1 MSCEKY
7 TELMSAALDGVC
19 TAEERREL
27 DSHLAV
33 CPECAALFNILSANA
48 KAARDLDCEVPAD
61 LKSRIMSSLPAQE
74 QPAKQGKVIH
84 WKRWIPVAAA
94 ACLILVVS
102 LIPGSIGGLS
112 KDAMNESA
120 PGAAP
125 AASTSIEK
133 PDYSRDGDA
142 YGIHD
147 TAEEPEAN
155 AESYGGATPAEPV
168 PSCEPANPGY
178 TLSNP
183 QAIRVSYGFRPNPGA
198 VVVDSTEGLE
208 AYLDGFRS
216 LMWDAEGKPIPIL
229 IAELEALK
237 QTYTADY
244 FRTHRLLCVVVLSG
258 SSSNRFELHS
268 LTRDTVT
275 VLSHISEVS
284 TSDMAAWLLVAEVDT
299 TFNAGDTLEVD
310 IIREAVST
318 EYSLSNQQFI
328 HIGINCTPGAQI
340 IDSVES
346 LEEYLSDLRINLV
359 RYMTVD
365 ESNAL
370 VRGNMTADEFEA
382 LYEAHQEE
390 FFGNY
395 TKRFFRKHHLL
406 CVIVR
411 TPTCCNRYELDSL
424 TRDTVTVLQTA
435 YGLGDAV
442 DAYLLIAEVDTVF
455 NDGDTLE
462 VNIIRK

>member
-102 LIPGSIGGLS
+102 LIPGSMGGLS
-112 KDAMNESA
+112 KDSMNESA

-125 AASTSIEK
+125 VASSVI
-133 PDYSRDGDA
+133 DSRDGDA

-147 TAEEPEAN
+147 TAEEPQAN
-155 AESYGGATPAEPV
+155 AENYGGATPAEPM

-183 QAIRVSYGFRPNPGA
+183 QAIRVHYGATPESGA
-198 VVVDSTEGLE
+198 VIVDSVKSLE
-208 AYLDGFRS
+208 EYLSGFES
-216 LMWDAEGKPIPIL
+216 LMWDGEGNTIP
-229 IAELEALK
+229 IAELDALEK
-237 QTYTADY
+237 TYTKDF
-244 FRTHRLLCVVVLSG
+244 FRNGHLLCVVVESG
-258 SSSNRFELHS
+258 SGSNRFELHS
-268 LTRDTVT
+268 LTRNTVT
-275 VLSHISEVS
+275 VQMHVPEVG
-284 TSDMAAWLLVAEVDT
+284 TCDMAAWLLV
-299 TFNAGDTLEVD
+299 
-310 IIREAVST
+310 
-318 EYSLSNQQFI
+318 
-328 HIGINCTPGAQI
+328 
-340 IDSVES
+340 
-346 LEEYLSDLRINLV
+346 
-359 RYMTVD
+359 
-365 ESNAL
+365 
-370 VRGNMTADEFEA
+370 
-382 LYEAHQEE
+382 
-390 FFGNY
+390 
-395 TKRFFRKHHLL
+395 
-406 CVIVR
+406 
-411 TPTCCNRYELDSL
+411 
-424 TRDTVTVLQTA
+424 
-435 YGLGDAV
+435 
-442 DAYLLIAEVDTVF
+442 AEVDTVF

>member
-147 TAEEPEAN
+147 TAEEPQVNAEDYTP
-155 AESYGGATPAEPV
+155 AESYEAE
-168 PSCEPANPGY
+168 
-178 TLSNP
+178 
-183 QAIRVSYGFRPNPGA
+183 
-198 VVVDSTEGLE
+198 
-208 AYLDGFRS
+208 
-216 LMWDAEGKPIPIL
+216 
-229 IAELEALK
+229 
-237 QTYTADY
+237 
-244 FRTHRLLCVVVLSG
+244 
-258 SSSNRFELHS
+258 
-268 LTRDTVT
+268 
-275 VLSHISEVS
+275 
-284 TSDMAAWLLVAEVDT
+284 
-299 TFNAGDTLEVD
+299 
-310 IIREAVST
+310 ST
-318 EYSLSNQQFI
+318 EYSFSNQQFI

-340 IDSVES
+340 IGSVES
-346 LEEYLSDLRINLV
+346 LEKFLSDLVIDVHRHDHQLD
-359 RYMTVD
+359 YMT
-365 ESNAL
+365 
-370 VRGNMTADEFEA
+370 MTADEFEA
-382 LYEAHQEE
+382 LQETYTE
-390 FFGNY
+390 KFFGSY

-411 TPTCCNRYELDSL
+411 SSTFGHRYELDSL

-435 YGLGDAV
+435 YGHGEAV
-442 DAYLLIAEVDTVF
+442 DAYLLVAEVDTVF

-462 VNIIRK
+462 VNIIWK

>member
-7 TELMSAALDGVC
+7 IELMSAALDGAC

-102 LIPGSIGGLS
+102 LIPGSMGGLS
-112 KDAMNESA
+112 KDSMNEAA

-147 TAEEPEAN
+147 TAEEPQVN
-155 AESYGGATPAEPV
+155 AEDYTPAE
-168 PSCEPANPGY
+168 Y
-178 TLSNP
+178 
-183 QAIRVSYGFRPNPGA
+183 
-198 VVVDSTEGLE
+198 
-208 AYLDGFRS
+208 
-216 LMWDAEGKPIPIL
+216 
-229 IAELEALK
+229 
-237 QTYTADY
+237 
-244 FRTHRLLCVVVLSG
+244 
-258 SSSNRFELHS
+258 
-268 LTRDTVT
+268 
-275 VLSHISEVS
+275 
-284 TSDMAAWLLVAEVDT
+284 
-299 TFNAGDTLEVD
+299 AG
-310 IIREAVST
+310 T
-318 EYSLSNQQFI
+318 EYSLSNPQFI
-328 HIGINCTPGAQI
+328 RISTRYPSGAQI
-340 IDSVES
+340 IGSVES
-346 LEEYLSDLRINLV
+346 LEEYLSGFLID
-359 RYMTVD
+359 Y
-365 ESNAL
+365 
-370 VRGNMTADEFEA
+370 RGLHGVVTADDAKALQEA
-382 LYEAHQEE
+382 YKEE

-411 TPTCCNRYELDSL
+411 SPTCCNRYELENL
-424 TRDTVTVLQTA
+424 TRDTVTVRQTE
-435 YGLGDAV
+435 YGFGEATEQ
-442 DAYLLIAEVDTVF
+442 YLLIAEVDTVF

-462 VNIIRK
+462 VLKVDFPY